1 MLFSTLTEVSPHTGG
16 MPGQQETQLKE
27 TGIKT
32 MQAKSSASKKAHE
45 IKNAAFAFGVYGNNS
60 KRIAD
65 VAVTN
70 SGLVWSNGKASKDV
84 VVKWDAFINWME
96 SQLSAPA
103 AKKAPAKAKAKA
115 KAKAAAP
122 KAKAP
127 VKSKAKKAAKSA
139 ANGAKR
145 AAVKKAPAKA
155 PVAAVSVS
163 TVH

>member
-1 MLFSTLTEVSPHTGG
+1 
-16 MPGQQETQLKE
+16 
-27 TGIKT
+27 
-32 MQAKSSASKKAHE
+32 MQAKSSAFKKALE

-65 VAVTN
+65 VSVTN
-70 SGLVWSNGKASKDV
+70 KGLVWSNGKAAKDV

-96 SQLSAPA
+96 SQLPAPA
-103 AKKAPAKAKAKA
+103 NKKAPAKPKA

-127 VKSKAKKAAKSA
+127 AKAKASANSKAKAATKTRASANGTKRVAAKRTSSRASTAKASA
-139 ANGAKR
+139 A
-145 AAVKKAPAKA
+145 
-155 PVAAVSVS
+155 

>member
-1 MLFSTLTEVSPHTGG
+1 
-16 MPGQQETQLKE
+16 
-27 TGIKT
+27 
-32 MQAKSSASKKAHE
+32 MQAKSTASKKAHE

-70 SGLVWSNGKASKDV
+70 NGLVWSNGKASKDV

-96 SQLSAPA
+96 SQLPAPA
-103 AKKAPAKAKAKA
+103 AKKAPAKA

-127 VKSKAKKAAKSA
+127 VKSKAKKVAKSA

-155 PVAAVSVS
+155 PVAAASAS

>member
-1 MLFSTLTEVSPHTGG
+1 
-16 MPGQQETQLKE
+16 
-27 TGIKT
+27 

-96 SQLSAPA
+96 SQLPTPA
-103 AKKAPAKAKAKA
+103 AKKAPAKAS

-127 VKSKAKKAAKSA
+127 AKSKAKKVVKSQ
-139 ANGAKR
+139 ANGTKR
-145 AAVKKAPAKA
+145 AAVKKTDAKA
-155 PVAAVSVS
+155 PVAAASVS

>member
-70 SGLVWSNGKASKDV
+70 GKLQLRDRHLI
-84 VVKWDAFINWME
+84 DAEWPPDREGRF
-96 SQLSAPA
+96 
-103 AKKAPAKAKAKA
+103 
-115 KAKAAAP
+115 
-122 KAKAP
+122 
-127 VKSKAKKAAKSA
+127 
-139 ANGAKR
+139 R
-145 AAVKKAPAKA
+145 FR
-155 PVAAVSVS
+155 
-163 TVH
+163 

>member
-1 MLFSTLTEVSPHTGG
+1 
-16 MPGQQETQLKE
+16 
-27 TGIKT
+27 
-32 MQAKSSASKKAHE
+32 MQAKTSASKKAHE

-70 SGLVWSNGKASKDV
+70 KGLVWSNGKASKDL

-96 SQLSAPA
+96 SQLSAAPA
-103 AKKAPAKAKAKA
+103 KKKAPV

-127 VKSKAKKAAKSA
+127 AKSKAKKVTKARAKTNGTKRVVAKKVASKASAAKASASA
-139 ANGAKR
+139 A
-145 AAVKKAPAKA
+145 
-155 PVAAVSVS
+155 
-163 TVH
+163 TLH

>member
-1 MLFSTLTEVSPHTGG
+1 
-16 MPGQQETQLKE
+16 
-27 TGIKT
+27 

-65 VAVTN
+65 VAVTSN
-70 SGLVWSNGKASKDV
+70 GLVWSNGKASKDV

-96 SQLSAPA
+96 SQLPAPA
-103 AKKAPAKAKAKA
+103 AKKAPAKAA

-127 VKSKAKKAAKSA
+127 AKGKVKKVAKSP
-139 ANGAKR
+139 ANGTKR
-145 AAVKKAPAKA
+145 AAAKKA
-155 PVAAVSVS
+155 PVAAAAVS

>member
-1 MLFSTLTEVSPHTGG
+1 
-16 MPGQQETQLKE
+16 
-27 TGIKT
+27 
-32 MQAKSSASKKAHE
+32 MQAKSTASKKAHE

-96 SQLSAPA
+96 SQLPAPA
-103 AKKAPAKAKAKA
+103 AKKAPAKV

-127 VKSKAKKAAKSA
+127 AKSKAKKVAKSA

-155 PVAAVSVS
+155 PVAAASAS

>member
-1 MLFSTLTEVSPHTGG
+1 
-16 MPGQQETQLKE
+16 
-27 TGIKT
+27 

-65 VAVTN
+65 VAVTDK
-70 SGLVWSNGKASKDV
+70 GLVWSNGKASKDL

-96 SQLSAPA
+96 SQLPAPA
-103 AKKAPAKAKAKA
+103 AKKAPAKA

-139 ANGAKR
+139 ANGVKR

-155 PVAAVSVS
+155 PVAAAASVS